1 MSYWL
6 IFLTGLTTGGL
17 TCLAL
22 QGGLLASAIIEENEE
37 AGRGKISRARAII
50 LFLLAKLVAYTVLGI
65 LLGFLG
71 KFIGLTPR
79 ATGILNILIAL
90 FMLGVA
96 GEALRIHP
104 IFKYFLIQPPKF
116 IRDWIY
122 RTKGKKGDF
131 AAVFLGIL
139 TVLIPCGTTQAM
151 MAYAVSSAN
160 FWSGAII
167 MFTFILG
174 TIPVFFIL
182 GYLATTLG
190 EKYSNIFRKVVAIVL
205 IALSVFTFSNAFRLL
220 GVRFSGDNNQSA
232 SSKNCVGDT
241 CPLPEETE
249 SPTNSSGNTTDS
261 VQKISIKIN
270 DSYGYDPAS
279 IRVKAGVPIEL
290 TLIDDNARGCIRAF
304 VIPKINQ
311 RVIIPSSGSATMSFT
326 LNQKGTVNFTCSM
339 GMYDGKFIVE

>member
-22 QGGLLASAIIEENEE
+22 QGGLLASAIIEEKEE
-37 AGRGKISRARAII
+37 DESSKKSNKARAII
-50 LFLLAKLVAYTVLGI
+50 LFLLAKLIAYTILGI
-65 LLGFLG
+65 LLGVLG

-79 ATGILNILIAL
+79 ATGILNIFVAL

-104 IFKYFLIQPPKF
+104 VFKYFLIQPPKL
-116 IRDWIY
+116 IRNWIY
-122 RTKGKKGDF
+122 KTKGKKGDF
-131 AAVFLGIL
+131 AAIFLGIL

-190 EKYSNIFRKVVAIVL
+190 EKYSNIFRKVVAAVL
-205 IALSVFTFSNAFRLL
+205 IALSIFTLSNAFRLL
-220 GVRFSGDNNQSA
+220 GIRIANGNSQTITETTDC
-232 SSKNCVGDT
+232 KDDT
-241 CPLPEETE
+241 CPLPGE
-249 SPTNSSGNTTDS
+249 STSGTNNTSDA
-261 VQKISIKIN
+261 VQKISIKVN

-290 TLIDDNARGCIRAF
+290 TLINDNARGCIRAF

-311 RVIIPSSGSATMSFT
+311 RAIIPATGSTTMNFT